1 MPNLYFVDA
10 GSNFKT
16 HGLLGPSRTTEEL
29 RRSIDIRSEQLI
41 RERQLNT
48 ELRSSNDALSQQLTT
63 AEQLNERLDRE
74 NKQWKG
80 EVDKLKKNLGICER
94 NLEATELLLKVSQ
107 QEAAARKR
115 KCEECDAVCDVLRK
129 ERSDLESKNET
140 LIRTK
145 DMYLNELERRREE
158 NASLQQDLTVAKQI
172 MEIQKDHKLN
182 YEAKLTEIKRL
193 EDKNRMLQNELKRL
207 KDENKMLQNE
217 LEQRNEGNPF

>member
-1 MPNLYFVDA
+1 MLNLYFVDT
-10 GSNFKT
+10 SSDFKA
-16 HGLLGPSRTTEEL
+16 HGLLGPSKTTEEL
-29 RRSIDIRSEQLI
+29 RKSIDICSAQLI

-63 AEQLNERLDRE
+63 EKQLNERLDRE

-80 EVDKLKKNLGICER
+80 DVDKLKK
-94 NLEATELLLKVSQ
+94 ELFGAQ
-107 QEAAARKR
+107 Q
-115 KCEECDAVCDVLRK
+115 
-129 ERSDLESKNET
+129 
-140 LIRTK
+140 
-145 DMYLNELERRREE
+145 
-158 NASLQQDLTVAKQI
+158 VAKQS

-207 KDENKMLQNE
+207 EDENRMLENE